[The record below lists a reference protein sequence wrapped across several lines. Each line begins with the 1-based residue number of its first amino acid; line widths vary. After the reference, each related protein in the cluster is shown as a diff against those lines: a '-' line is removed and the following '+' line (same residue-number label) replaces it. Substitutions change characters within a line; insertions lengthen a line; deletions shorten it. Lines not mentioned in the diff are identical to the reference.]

1 MLCKHPA
8 TCPPD
13 SPIGKHTERKAPAR
27 SMIVLVLYRLQNTI
41 TYNSW
46 SMVKCVLI
54 EAKKD
59 FHEFD
64 WEKDT
69 RTYLPTG
76 VDTGSSVEKV
86 AGDFVRI

>member
-1 MLCKHPA
+1 
-8 TCPPD
+8 
-13 SPIGKHTERKAPAR
+13 
-27 SMIVLVLYRLQNTI
+27 
-41 TYNSW
+41 
-46 SMVKCVLI
+46 MVKCVLI

-64 WEKDT
+64 WEKGT